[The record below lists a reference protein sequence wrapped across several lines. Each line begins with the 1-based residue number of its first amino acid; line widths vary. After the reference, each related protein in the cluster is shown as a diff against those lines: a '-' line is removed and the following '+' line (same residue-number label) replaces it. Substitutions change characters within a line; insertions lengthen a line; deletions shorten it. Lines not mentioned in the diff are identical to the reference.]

1 MERLQLN
8 VPDMYADH
16 HVLKVRAVLGA
27 LAPQVQNVVASS
39 AFRVVALDFDPA
51 ATSAEAIQGALAE
64 AGYPAAGQPGAIN
77 PVVPVQNGQTD
88 PAWDRLGQRISKTD
102 ARDTKTAR

>member
-27 LAPQVQNVVASS
+27 LAPHVQNVVASS

-51 ATSAEAIQGALAE
+51 ATSAAAIQAALAE
-64 AGYPAAGQPGAIN
+64 AGYPVAAQASTVN
-77 PVVPVQNGQTD
+77 PVVPVQSGGTD
-88 PAWDRLGQRISKTD
+88 PAWDRLGLRASKTD
-102 ARDTKTAR
+102 ARDLKTAR